1 MTLTT
6 DLVRIA
12 QQEERLQFDRFDA
25 DTAWEIGGRLK
36 TAAEALGRPVAI
48 DIALAGGQTLFAFAM
63 RGMTPDNLDWIRRK
77 KNVVLRYHRCSY
89 AIGLELRQKNVTLR
103 ERIGVDERDYAAHGG
118 CFPIRLRGTG
128 CIGTIT
134 VSGLPQRQD
143 HGLVVAVLAAYLDQ
157 PLAELALDEADAA

>member
-1 MTLTT
+1 MTPIT

-36 TAAEALGRPVAI
+36 AAAEALGRPVAI
-48 DIALAGGQTLFAFAM
+48 DIALAAGQTLFAFAM
-63 RGMTPDNLDWIRRK
+63 RGTTPDNLDWIRRK

-89 AIGLELRQKNVTLR
+89 AIGLALRQKNVTLR

-143 HGLVVAVLAAYLDQ
+143 HGLVVAVLAAYLNQ

>member
-1 MTLTT
+1 MTPIT

-36 TAAEALGRPVAI
+36 AAAEALRRPVAI
-48 DIALAGGQTLFAFAM
+48 DIALAAGQTLFAFAM
-63 RGMTPDNLDWIRRK
+63 RGTTPDNLDWIRRK

-143 HGLVVAVLAAYLDQ
+143 HGLVVAVLAAYLNQ

>member
-1 MTLTT
+1 MTPIT

-36 TAAEALGRPVAI
+36 AAAEALGRPVAI
-48 DIALAGGQTLFAFAM
+48 DIALAAGQTLFAFAM
-63 RGMTPDNLDWIRRK
+63 RGTTPDNLDWIRRK

-143 HGLVVAVLAAYLDQ
+143 HGLVVAVLAAYLNQ

>member
-1 MTLTT
+1 MTPTI

-36 TAAEALGRPVAI
+36 AAAEALGRPVAI

-63 RGMTPDNLDWIRRK
+63 RGTTPDNLDWIRRK

-143 HGLVVAVLAAYLDQ
+143 HGLVVAVLAAYLNQ